1 MDSKNQQ
8 RRARSRAV
16 PEAEPLFT
24 ESPAFPGEAVCV
36 EGLPTWVA
44 ERLGQHRD
52 GGPWAMVLK

>member
-8 RRARSRAV
+8 LRARSRAV

-36 EGLPTWVA
+36 EGLPTWVLSV
-44 ERLGQHRD
+44 LGSTETV
-52 GGPWAMVLK
+52 GLGPWC